1 MENFIIIFFAGIQRR
16 IRITIIH
23 EPSSELKWKD
33 IREVIVGR
41 IRNQAESFDE
51 FDDAGAL
58 SLGIFP
64 GELLEVRNDDR
75 TFYQFEAA
83 WDSSLH
89 NSNLLNRVTQNG
101 ETIYVTLSSYLEV
114 MIANNN

>member
-1 MENFIIIFFAGIQRR
+1 V
-16 IRITIIH
+16 H
-23 EPSSELKWKD
+23 EPTSELKWKD

-41 IRNQAESFDE
+41 IRNMAESFDE

-64 GELLEVRNDDR
+64 GEFLEVRSDDR

-101 ETIYVTLSSYLEV
+101 ETIYITLSSYLEV
-114 MIANNN
+114 GPFI

>member
-1 MENFIIIFFAGIQRR
+1 M
-16 IRITIIH
+16 
-23 EPSSELKWKD
+23 
-33 IREVIVGR
+33 IVGR
-41 IRNQAESFDE
+41 IRNTAEPFDE

-64 GELLEVRNDDR
+64 GEFLEMRNDDR

-101 ETIYVTLSSYLEV
+101 ETIYITLSSYLEV
-114 MIANNN
+114 WRCVL

>member
-1 MENFIIIFFAGIQRR
+1 M
-16 IRITIIH
+16 
-23 EPSSELKWKD
+23 KWKD

-41 IRNQAESFDE
+41 IRNTPEAFDE
-51 FDDAGAL
+51 TFDDAGAL

-64 GELLEVRNDDR
+64 GEFMEVRNDDR

-101 ETIYVTLSSYLEV
+101 ETIYVTLSCYLEV
-114 MIANNN
+114 GIQQH